1 MENLPEDIER
11 MIRFLGREDPGVQ
24 RLIKVYIRDPQMKQT
39 VRSLLK
45 RRCVRA
51 GFDPDDPPVFWP
63 VRKLPPGK
71 LQIGQIVQ
79 GTFPGPHLSLPTE
92 IVNQH
97 LGIFGHNGTGK
108 SYLAM
113 HLVHQA
119 LKEGLTVWIFDTED
133 EYCRL
138 IPQLPAGQLLPVEPR
153 HLRFNMFQPPGD
165 WIKPVSWLGELNL
178 FLRGGTFLRDG
189 SLNVFRLG
197 MRRLLEQK
205 GISEG
210 EIDWPSLLEAI
221 AYFDGLG
228 FGPKSRTAGFLES
241 LLNRLNMLSDIFDK
255 TTSVTKSN
263 MLEDLAQR
271 SVIFRLHNLVGIPL
285 QSLVSFLL
293 LWLAR
298 FREGSP
304 HKKPHMVVIEEAHM
318 LASEKSRLD
327 IGEGIL
333 SRMFRTARKRDIAL
347 VLCDQVPSELP
358 PAILGNL
365 ACRIVM
371 RLANARCIWSVQ
383 SSMGLNKRQSEAIA
397 TMEPRRAAVHYT
409 LHPTPFEVGISQ
421 LSFPKKP
428 QESQMHSLAEDFVS
442 QSEWAECKTGT
453 GKVTASTAKILAPDD
468 LAGDA
473 LLVMLRICQ
482 EPAES
487 IEQRCQHL
495 RMVRAREFRARA
507 ELDDRGLVAK
517 IEQNLG
523 RGIRLFKPTDKG
535 IEWAKKRNHRIKKY
549 KSGIIHEYI
558 LCQVEKG
565 IGLTDSKLKLQRN
578 SSVARDQG
586 LQPDLLVM
594 GPDGERFVVE
604 VCCNNLDYD
613 AKNILIEMAIPAI
626 DHVIAITPDKI
637 TKDSLKQAMEKN
649 SEDSTKDWQKSVTL
663 LDAGQC
669 LADKFDWAKVMAS
682 VSRKLFPDS
691 SVDTGSEVSVE
702 EK

>member
-1 MENLPEDIER
+1 MGNLPEDIER
-11 MIRFLGREDPGVQ
+11 MIRYLGREDPGVQ
-24 RLIKVYIRDPQMKQT
+24 RLIKVYIRDLQMRQT
-39 VRSLLK
+39 VRNLLK

-71 LQIGQIVQ
+71 LQVGHVVQ
-79 GTFPGPHLSLPTE
+79 GASPGPHLSLPTE

-97 LGIFGHNGTGK
+97 MGTFGHNGTGK

-119 LKEGLTVWIFDTED
+119 IKEGLTVWVFDIED

-138 IPQLPAGQLLPVEPR
+138 IPQLPAGQLLPLEPEQ
-153 HLRFNMFQPPGD
+153 LRFNIFQPPGE
-165 WIKPVSWLGELNL
+165 WITPVSWLSELNL

-197 MRRLLEQK
+197 MRKLLEQRGIAK
-205 GISEG
+205 GD
-210 EIDWPSLLEAI
+210 IDWPSLLEVI
-221 AYFDGLG
+221 AYFDGLR

-241 LLNRLNMLSDIFDK
+241 LLNRLSTLSDMFDK
-255 TTSVTKSN
+255 TTRVTKSN
-263 MLEDLAQR
+263 MLENLARR
-271 SVIFRLHNLVGIPL
+271 SVIFRLHSLVGIPL

-298 FREGSP
+298 FREGSSDN
-304 HKKPHMVVIEEAHM
+304 KPHMVVIEEAHM
-318 LASEKSRLD
+318 LASEKSRQD

-333 SRMFRTARKRDIAL
+333 SRMFRTARKRGIAL

-383 SSMGLNKRQSEAIA
+383 SSMGLNKRQAEVIA
-397 TMEPRRAAVHYT
+397 TMEPRRAIVHYT
-409 LHPTPFEVGISQ
+409 LHPTPFEVEISQ
-421 LSFPKKP
+421 LSFPERP
-428 QESQMHSLAEDFVS
+428 QESEMRSQAEDFAS
-442 QSEWAECKTGT
+442 QSEWTECKTDT
-453 GKVTASTAKILAPDD
+453 EKATASTAKVLAPDD

-473 LLVMLRICQ
+473 LLVMMRICQ

-487 IEQRCQHL
+487 IEQRCQFL

-517 IEQNLG
+517 IEQNLA

-535 IEWAKKRNHRIKKY
+535 TEWAQKRNIRIKKF
-549 KSGIIHEYI
+549 KSGIIHEYL
-558 LCQVEKG
+558 LCQVERG
-565 IGLTDSKLKLQRN
+565 IGLTDSKLRLQRN
-578 SSVARDQG
+578 SSIARDQG

-594 GPDGERFVVE
+594 GSDGERIVAE
-604 VCCNNLDYD
+604 ICCNNFDYD
-613 AKNILIEMAIPAI
+613 AKNILIEMAIPTM
-626 DHVIAITPDKI
+626 DHVIAITPDKR
-637 TKDSLKQAMEKN
+637 TKNLLKQALEKD
-649 SEDSTKDWQKSVTL
+649 SEDSSKDWQKLVTL

-669 LADKFDWAKVMAS
+669 LVDKFDWAKVLAA

-691 SVDTGSEVSVE
+691 SPISKVSSE